1 MPIESIAAGHAL
13 QSTQIHRAECAGGDS
28 VTGLQVAGECLSG
41 TWTWGHGLFLCL
53 TDVSHC
59 KLSA

>member
-1 MPIESIAAGHAL
+1 MPSTPHKYTG
-13 QSTQIHRAECAGGDS
+13 QSVLLAAGGDS

-53 TDVSHC
+53 ADVSHC